1 MRPAN
6 LIPPEERRDRGSG
19 LRAAPVA
26 YIVVGALLL
35 ALGGLTLL
43 MTTNNQI
50 SDHKGEITAAEQQTA
65 SAEARV
71 AELASY
77 TKFHSAAAARTQTV
91 TNLANSRFDW
101 EKVMR
106 QMALISPSDIW
117 LTSLSGSVR
126 SGVSVGGAESVS
138 LRSEV
143 PGPAL
148 SISGCALS
156 QTAVANYVTELK
168 EIEGVTRVGLQT
180 SDLAGTE
187 SGSGSSSSGCAG
199 LGTVTFQAVAAF
211 DAAPIPTDI
220 IGGEALAEAPV
231 EESTTEG
238 ESESSESTEGE

>member
-19 LRAAPVA
+19 LRAAPFA

-35 ALGGLTLL
+35 AIGGLALL
-43 MTTNNQI
+43 ATTNTQI
-50 SDHKGEITAAEQQTA
+50 SDHKAEIADAQQRTTVAEQKA
-65 SAEARV
+65 S
-71 AELASY
+71 ELATY
-77 TKFHSAAAARTQTV
+77 TSFHSTAAARQQTV

-106 QMALISPSDIW
+106 EMALVTPPDVW

-126 SGVSVGGAESVS
+126 SGVTVGGGESIA

-148 SISGCALS
+148 SIEGCATE
-156 QTAVANYVTELK
+156 QAAVARYVTELK

-180 SDLAGTE
+180 STREG
-187 SGSGSSSSGCAG
+187 SGSGANCAG
-199 LGTVTFQAVAAF
+199 HGTVAFQVVAAF
-211 DAAPIPTDI
+211 DAAPIPAEVV
-220 IGGEALAEAPV
+220 GGEPEEVIA
-231 EESTTEG
+231 ESTTEG
-238 ESESSESTEGE
+238 ESSESSTEGE